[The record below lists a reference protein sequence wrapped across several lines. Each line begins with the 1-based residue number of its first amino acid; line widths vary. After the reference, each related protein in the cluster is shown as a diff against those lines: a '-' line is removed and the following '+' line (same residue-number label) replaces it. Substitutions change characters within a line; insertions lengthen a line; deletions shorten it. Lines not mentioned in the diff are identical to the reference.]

1 MGDERK
7 IEGTNSEVPDLV
19 EKSKSLFLQELASEF
34 RQRQAQYN
42 LETEFAKTKQNRS
55 LLVPI
60 VLAGIVLFFLAG
72 SVGVTLY
79 IDKKSREV
87 QVGAQAFESVNLR
100 EVLDTAKRLETDL
113 ANARKDLE
121 NLQNGQNSEVEQARL
136 AFQRESELISSATDL
151 TESVKGERLQA
162 ARLRLNRQLNAIQAS
177 YASRIAAKEKEIE
190 KIQKEIDSYDAR
202 QVQKAREQEEVL
214 NNQRRLHEME
224 MERTLKAHQQELR
237 ELDQRYIREI
247 EGLKKY
253 QQDLLAVLKANH
265 AREIAALIL
274 KYNPTTV
281 SEAAAPLLTASID
294 PAVLNAR
301 LPRFNSSLL
310 TAEGL
315 LDVGALSRLSQKLS
329 ELSIVLGELKKIPF
343 QNTVPSLIAQI
354 EARQKEVAIL
364 YEQIIEAFN
373 RGILQKNAILR
384 SQEER
389 IKGLNAQ
396 VAEQNQ
402 LIGRYVYAIEQHMLN
417 NREQGYV
424 VDSREPKN
432 LLVMVDKLRLIS
444 PGSVARVFR
453 RDDEYIGKIRY
464 EGEAGKAHWVVLELK
479 DPRNPIRP
487 FDKVLVEEQ

>member
-19 EKSKSLFLQELASEF
+19 EKSKSLFLQELVSEF

-60 VLAGIVLFFLAG
+60 VVAGIVLFFLAG
-72 SVGVTLY
+72 AIGVTLY
-79 IDKKSREV
+79 IEKRSREV

-113 ANARKDLE
+113 ANAKKDLE
-121 NLQNGQNSEVEQARL
+121 NLQAGQNSEIEQARL
-136 AFQRESELISSATDL
+136 AFQREAELIGTATDL
-151 TESVKGERLQA
+151 TEAAKGERLQA
-162 ARLRLNRQLNAIQAS
+162 ARARLNRQLNAVQAS
-177 YASRIAAKEKEIE
+177 YAPRIAAKEKEIQQ
-190 KIQKEIDSYDAR
+190 IQKQIDSYDAR

-224 MERTLKAHQQELR
+224 MERTVKAHQQELR
-237 ELDQRYIREI
+237 DLNQRYTREI

-253 QQDLLAVLKANH
+253 QQDLIAVLKANH
-265 AREIAALIL
+265 AREIASLIL
-274 KYNPTTV
+274 KYNPTSV
-281 SEAAAPLLTASID
+281 SQAAAPLLSASID

-310 TAEGL
+310 TSEGL
-315 LDVGALSRLSQKLS
+315 LDVEALSRLSQKLS

-343 QNTVPSLIAQI
+343 QNAVPSLIAQI
-354 EARQKEVAIL
+354 EARQKEVALL
-364 YEQIIEAFN
+364 YEQILEAFN
-373 RGILQKNAILR
+373 RGLQQKNATLR

-389 IKGLNAQ
+389 IRGLNAQ

-402 LIGRYVYAIEQHMLN
+402 MLGKYIYAIEQLMLT

-424 VDSREPKN
+424 LDPREPKN
-432 LLVMVDKLRLIS
+432 LLVVVDKLRLIS

-464 EGEAGKAHWVVLELK
+464 EGEAGKSSWVVLELK
-479 DPRNPIRP
+479 DPQNPIRP